1 MHMHIDEKE
10 ERLIKKKIKHIRNI
24 TLSLKFGILPIS
36 FLSAFL
42 EAKKS
47 TFQKSKMVE
56 TE

>member
-10 ERLIKKKIKHIRNI
+10 ERLIKKIKHFRNI
-24 TLSLKFGILPIS
+24 TLNLKFGILPIS

-42 EAKKS
+42 EAKKT
-47 TFQKSKMVE
+47 TFQKFKMVE